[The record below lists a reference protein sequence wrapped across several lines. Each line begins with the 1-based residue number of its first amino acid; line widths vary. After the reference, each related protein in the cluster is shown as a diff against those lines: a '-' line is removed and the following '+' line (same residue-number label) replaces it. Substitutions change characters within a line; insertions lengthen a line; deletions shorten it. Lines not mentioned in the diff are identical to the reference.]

1 MAKTQADLEARIALL
16 EAENRELRSRESAR
30 TAGGDE
36 ADASAGTGGRR
47 KPGRWRSVVSGILV
61 VLALLLTPVALLSS
75 WARLELV
82 DTDRFVATFAPLAD
96 DPDVQAFVADTVT
109 GIIEEQVD
117 IPELTSQVFDG
128 IRSLDLP
135 PRAAD
140 ALGLL
145 EGPAAQGLQALVAQ
159 TVSQVV
165 ASDAFADTW
174 ATALRV
180 SHRQAIAA
188 IQGDPNAALEI
199 GPGGQLSVQL
209 GPIIETVKQ
218 QLVDR
223 GVGFA
228 SAIPVVD
235 QSIAIAQADSLVLV
249 QTVYAL
255 AVAVGTWLPWVVL
268 AMLVGGVLL
277 ARNRPRAFVWTAAG
291 FALVMATLAAGVG
304 IGRLFF
310 VGTVSP
316 SIMPA
321 GAAGALY
328 EQIIEL
334 IRSTIVAGLVL
345 GLLTAIIAWWAGPF
359 RPARALRGFS
369 NAMFASVRRQA
380 AKHGVTTG
388 AFGVALDRFRSAVYL
403 GIALIA
409 VLVVLFGRPLTTG
422 LVVTTVLLALL
433 AILLVELLRRP
444 AEERPDAP
452 PADGEAD
459 GEADEGPDA
468 SATGRP
474 VEVKGNAAADHAAAT
489 ARGRE

>member
-36 ADASAGTGGRR
+36 AEASAGTGGRR

-82 DTDRFVATFAPLAD
+82 DTDRFVATFAPLAE

-117 IPELTSQVFDG
+117 IPELTAQVFDG
-128 IRSLDLP
+128 IRSLELP

-228 SAIPVVD
+228 SAIPVVN

-345 GLLTAIIAWWAGPF
+345 GILTAVIAWWAGPF
-359 RPARALRGFS
+359 RPARALRRFS
-369 NAMFASVRRQA
+369 NAMFSAIRRAA
-380 AKHGVTTG
+380 AKYGVTTG
-388 AFGVALDRFRSAVYL
+388 SFGTALDRFRSAIYL
-403 GIALIA
+403 VIALIA
-409 VLVVLFGRPLTTG
+409 VVVVLLGRPLTTG

-444 AEERPDAP
+444 AEEREPAGLDGTGDA
-452 PADGEAD
+452 ADRAPTAEGDDPLAEDATAD
-459 GEADEGPDA
+459 AADA
-468 SATGRP
+468 
-474 VEVKGNAAADHAAAT
+474 VAAAR
-489 ARGRE
+489 ARE

>member
-36 ADASAGTGGRR
+36 AEASAGTGGRR

-82 DTDRFVATFAPLAD
+82 DTDRFVATFAPLAE

-117 IPELTSQVFDG
+117 IPELTAQVFDG
-128 IRSLDLP
+128 IRSLELP

-228 SAIPVVD
+228 SAIPVVN

-277 ARNRPRAFVWTAAG
+277 ARNRPRAFIWTAAG

-345 GLLTAIIAWWAGPF
+345 GILTAVIAWWAGPF
-359 RPARALRGFS
+359 RPARALRRFS
-369 NAMFASVRRQA
+369 NAMFSAIRRAA
-380 AKHGVTTG
+380 AKYGVTTG
-388 AFGVALDRFRSAVYL
+388 AFGTALDRFRSAIYL
-403 GIALIA
+403 VIALIA
-409 VLVVLFGRPLTTG
+409 VVVVLLGRPLTTG

-444 AEERPDAP
+444 AEEQEPAGLDGTGDA
-452 PADGEAD
+452 ADRAPTAEGDDPLAEDATAD
-459 GEADEGPDA
+459 AADA
-468 SATGRP
+468 
-474 VEVKGNAAADHAAAT
+474 VAAAR
-489 ARGRE
+489 ARE

>member
-1 MAKTQADLEARIALL
+1 MAKTQADLEARIAEL
-16 EAENRELRSRESAR
+16 EAENRELRSRETVRDADGED
-30 TAGGDE
+30 T
-36 ADASAGTGGRR
+36 ADAATGRR
-47 KPGRWRSVVSGILV
+47 RTPGRWRSVVSGILV

-82 DTDRFVATFAPLAD
+82 DTDRFVATFAPLAE
-96 DPDVQAFVADTVT
+96 DPEVQAFVADTVT
-109 GIIEEQVD
+109 GIIEDQVD
-117 IPELTSQVFDG
+117 IPQLTSQVFDG

-135 PRAAD
+135 PKAAD
-140 ALGLL
+140 ALSLL
-145 EGPAAQGLQALVAQ
+145 EGPAAQGLQSLVAQ

-165 ASDAFADTW
+165 SSDAFADTW

-228 SAIPVVD
+228 SAIPVVN

-345 GLLTAIIAWWAGPF
+345 GILTAVIAWWAGPF
-359 RPARALRGFS
+359 RPARALRRFS
-369 NAMFASVRRQA
+369 NAMFAAIRRAA
-380 AKHGVTTG
+380 AKYGVTTG
-388 AFGVALDRFRSAVYL
+388 AFGIALDRFRSAIYL
-403 GIALIA
+403 VIALIA
-409 VLVVLFGRPLTTG
+409 VVVVLLGRPLTTG

-444 AEERPDAP
+444 AEEREPVAPDGAGDADDRAP
-452 PADGEAD
+452 APEDDGPLAEDATADAAD
-459 GEADEGPDA
+459 A
-468 SATGRP
+468 
-474 VEVKGNAAADHAAAT
+474 VAAAR
-489 ARGRE
+489 ARE